1 MDSIVQQWE
10 NHCLAEERSDGNR
23 SRRFRSFYKEVF
35 ETFPNAPPLRYS
47 EETINRALTVQHPHA
62 QNLSYKG
69 EGPWK
74 KRAEL
79 RKTKLGKWL
88 GKKVFIREAKSKKSK
103 FTPLSETNDVP
114 RPGQLVGSV
123 RFSECVDASQVPNL
137 GEVTHLSAEALAT
150 ALRLGFN
157 QVWMIDS
164 SKRIEDEIVVPTPR
178 GCVNWS
184 VTPRGQDAERAGL
197 GSTNPPTAGK
207 KRKRKKHH
215 RIHKRSRKLKDSQS
229 PENVRTGNIEGEGE
243 ASTGKSEGGGEA
255 TGKREGQGK
264 ARTGNGQSK
273 ASTGKSKREGEAS
286 AGRAKANSQT
296 GTGMKVQISEN
307 PKRAP
312 VPSAVKPPPKR
323 ARR

>member
-1 MDSIVQQWE
+1 MKSTGEMVFFSALKFSSTVQESEHENCFLRLCEKTRKPKKSIISLLDSIVQQWE

-114 RPGQLVGSV
+114 RPGQQK
-123 RFSECVDASQVPNL
+123 ETKKN
-137 GEVTHLSAEALAT
+137 
-150 ALRLGFN
+150 
-157 QVWMIDS
+157 
-164 SKRIEDEIVVPTPR
+164 SK
-178 GCVNWS
+178 
-184 VTPRGQDAERAGL
+184 
-197 GSTNPPTAGK
+197 
-207 KRKRKKHH
+207 
-215 RIHKRSRKLKDSQS
+215 
-229 PENVRTGNIEGEGE
+229 EN
-243 ASTGKSEGGGEA
+243 K
-255 TGKREGQGK
+255 
-264 ARTGNGQSK
+264 
-273 ASTGKSKREGEAS
+273 
-286 AGRAKANSQT
+286 
-296 GTGMKVQISEN
+296 
-307 PKRAP
+307 
-312 VPSAVKPPPKR
+312 
-323 ARR
+323 